1 MLKIETYTLK
11 NPCKISLYVNNAT
24 INKNITKLII
34 YEPTMAHLKNINY
47 SFVGYIKDTKQ
58 ENGFNQATVELN
70 NTIRAGALSPEHIK
84 MFMQL
89 TDFIK
94 DNLKTRH
101 AISDAEHTSA
111 VLSLLTTKATINND
125 NDTEEEITL
134 LFSPETAS
142 YLTAED
148 LKNLSML
155 DMQNILKIVDN
166 FFFNL
171 AGQIGL

>member
-1 MLKIETYTLK
+1 
-11 NPCKISLYVNNAT
+11 
-24 INKNITKLII
+24 
-34 YEPTMAHLKNINY
+34 
-47 SFVGYIKDTKQ
+47 
-58 ENGFNQATVELN
+58 
-70 NTIRAGALSPEHIK
+70 

-101 AISDAEHTSA
+101 AISDADHTSA
-111 VLSLLTTKATINND
+111 VLSLLTTKAIINND
-125 NDTEEEITL
+125 NDTEEETTL

-148 LKNLSML
+148 LRNLSML

-171 AGQIGL
+171 AEQIGL

>member
-11 NPCKISLYVNNAT
+11 NPCKISLYVDNAT

-58 ENGFNQATVELN
+58 ENGFNQATVELF
-70 NTIRAGALSPEHIK
+70 NTIRSGGLSPQLLEMFIK
-84 MFMQL
+84 I
-89 TDFIK
+89 TDFMK
-94 DNLKTRH
+94 VDLKTRH

-111 VLSLLTTKATINND
+111 ILSLLTTKATINND
-125 NDTEEEITL
+125 NDTEEETTL

-171 AGQIGL
+171 AEQIGL